1 MSYFGIPS
9 LTRPTMAFM
18 RYSGFSSLKLH
29 IWNVINM
36 PDSIAMIWKGQVFPP
51 WDDTTFLY
59 HKLCI
64 VDYLERAQ
72 TLLAENDAVRAM
84 IPAQFRTVLSTAVD
98 RLDLAIRPGLITV
111 RWTSLGVEDYFKN
124 VNKALSSLRQLVKK
138 VIHSHN
144 PVPMVS
150 KLVIIV

>member
-1 MSYFGIPS
+1 MIRYF
-9 LTRPTMAFM
+9 
-18 RYSGFSSLKLH
+18 
-29 IWNVINM
+29 
-36 PDSIAMIWKGQVFPP
+36 
-51 WDDTTFLY
+51 
-59 HKLCI
+59 CI
-64 VDYLERAQ
+64 TNFVLVDYLERAQ

-124 VNKALSSLRQLVKK
+124 VSKALSSLRQLVKK
-138 VIHSHN
+138 VINCHN
-144 PVPMVS
+144 PVPMVT

>member
-1 MSYFGIPS
+1 MYP
-9 LTRPTMAFM
+9 
-18 RYSGFSSLKLH
+18 
-29 IWNVINM
+29 
-36 PDSIAMIWKGQVFPP
+36 
-51 WDDTTFLY
+51 
-59 HKLCI
+59 KLCI

-124 VNKALSSLRQLVKK
+124 VSKALSSLRQLVKK

>member
-1 MSYFGIPS
+1 MIRYFC
-9 LTRPTMAFM
+9 
-18 RYSGFSSLKLH
+18 
-29 IWNVINM
+29 
-36 PDSIAMIWKGQVFPP
+36 
-51 WDDTTFLY
+51 TTNFVL
-59 HKLCI
+59 

-124 VNKALSSLRQLVKK
+124 VSKALCSLRQLVKK

-144 PVPMVS
+144 PLPMVT

>member
-1 MSYFGIPS
+1 ML
-9 LTRPTMAFM
+9 LTCPILLQWFKKVRF
-18 RYSGFSSLKLH
+18 LH
-29 IWNVINM
+29 
-36 PDSIAMIWKGQVFPP
+36 PHF
-51 WDDTTFLY
+51 
-59 HKLCI
+59 CI
-64 VDYLERAQ
+64 TNLVLVDYLERAQ

-124 VNKALSSLRQLVKK
+124 VSKALSSLRQLVKK

-150 KLVIIV
+150 NLSLLYKDRFQLSFSLWSTTLKIRWSTYTVDHWRFC

>member
-1 MSYFGIPS
+1 M
-9 LTRPTMAFM
+9 
-18 RYSGFSSLKLH
+18 
-29 IWNVINM
+29 
-36 PDSIAMIWKGQVFPP
+36 
-51 WDDTTFLY
+51 
-59 HKLCI
+59 
-64 VDYLERAQ
+64 ERAQ

-124 VNKALSSLRQLVKK
+124 VSKALSSLQQLVKK
-138 VIHSHN
+138 VIHICN
-144 PVPMVS
+144 PVPLVT